1 MIETKDFQGQ
11 PVAIV
16 PPLTN
21 GTWSFGPQDGS
32 FLTQSLILSPSG
44 KIEGYSHQN
53 ERSWRIEKYRLLIL
67 KKDGDVMWH
76 SVETFKDK
84 NGLLTVLL
92 EHPADPK
99 IRFTLQQ
106 NSSQIKSTQSDT
118 QTIPASA
125 ERPLSRLPDGMS
137 DAEFLFP
144 SDLEITPIKIEKI
157 LLVGSSLTALYH
169 EQFQARYP
177 ETTFD
182 YIPYDFISPLPECP
196 PSAVS
201 DYNFQY
207 LQLPLRSVLSDRI
220 IWGFQFN
227 ETGFT
232 DSILQDA
239 FNAVDAILA
248 ATMVYNEQHGLL
260 TFVSNFIVPQM
271 TTASSMHECGCN
283 NDLTTIIQKL
293 NTYLSEKISA
303 FENVYLLNTDGVAA
317 SLGKRY
323 ILDDIVYFYSHG
335 AMLYQDWDD
344 FGSIPRYQPILPLES
359 IYPIKTEA
367 FLDAIFRQMLTAY
380 RITKQVDHVKAVIF
394 DLDNI
399 LWRGK
404 ICEHYSSEIQPWPRR
419 DGWPLGIWEAIHYL
433 RARGILVAICS
444 NNDYDNVKAR
454 WGDVVDPHFI
464 CLDDFSVVKINQA
477 PKEQNI
483 AEICSEL
490 NLSVKDVVFVEDNSE
505 ERDTVVS
512 ALPDIRVIGGNPY
525 LTRRILLWSA
535 EAQITHRPR
544 QPNKRKETIPNQG
557 SNGNVPPTLGS
568 APFIAFL
575 NCEVS
580 FTSIINANQSECH
593 RILELTN
600 KIHQFNTNG
609 QHWSF
614 ESLSNFFEGGG
625 KILAFSVKDTFADY
639 GLVGA
644 LYLKD
649 KKIVQF
655 VMSNSVLGMRVEE
668 FIIAEAV
675 KILRHG
681 NPDTTNISAAIKET
695 SDNTACRGIYLRTG
709 FHEIEPQNGAR
720 RFILDGTITPK
731 PPSHIKTT

>member
-11 PVAIV
+11 PVTIV

-67 KKDGDVMWH
+67 KEDGNLMWH

-106 NSSQIKSTQSDT
+106 NSSQIKSSQLDT
-118 QTIPASA
+118 QKVPASA
-125 ERPLSRLPDGMS
+125 ERPLSCLPGGMS

-144 SDLEITPIKIEKI
+144 SDLEITPTKIEKI
-157 LLVGSSLTALYH
+157 LLIGSSLTALYH
-169 EQFQARYP
+169 EQFQASYP

-196 PSAVS
+196 PSSVS

-227 ETGFT
+227 GTGFT

-239 FNAVDAILA
+239 FSAVDAILA
-248 ATMVYNEQHGLL
+248 ATMVYNKQHGLL
-260 TFVSNFIVPQM
+260 TLVSNFIVPQM
-271 TTASSMHECGCN
+271 TTAPSMHECGCN

-293 NTYLSEKISA
+293 NVYLSEKVSA
-303 FENVYLLNTDGVAA
+303 FENVYLINTDGIAA

-344 FGSIPRYQPILPLES
+344 FGSIPRNQPILPLES

-380 RITKQVDHVKAVIF
+380 RTTKQIDHVKAVIF
-394 DLDNI
+394 DLDNT

-404 ICEHYSSEIQPWPRR
+404 ICEHYSPEIQPWPRR

-444 NNDYDNVKAR
+444 NNDYDNVKTR
-454 WGDVVDPHFI
+454 WGDIVDPHFI
-464 CLDDFSVVKINQA
+464 SLDDFSVVKINTA

-490 NLSVKDVVFVEDNSE
+490 NLSMKDVIFVEDNSE
-505 ERDTVVS
+505 ERDTVAS

-535 EAQITHRPR
+535 ETQIPYRVEPLYKQKEIIHPLVPNETTH
-544 QPNKRKETIPNQG
+544 
-557 SNGNVPPTLGS
+557 PTVENSSFLAS
-568 APFIAFL
+568 L
-575 NCEVS
+575 NCKVS
-580 FTSIINANQSECH
+580 FTHILSIHQPECSH
-593 RILELTN
+593 ILQLTN
-600 KIHQFNTNG
+600 KIHQFNTN
-609 QHWSF
+609 QQKWSF
-614 ESLSNFFEGGG
+614 DSLSNFFEDGG

-649 KKIVQF
+649 NTIIQYI
-655 VMSNSVLGMRVEE
+655 MSNSILGMKVED
-668 FIIAEAV
+668 FTVAEAV
-675 KILRHG
+675 KLMRH
-681 NPDTTNISAAIKET
+681 NHPNTAKIHAYIKET
-695 SDNTACRGIYLRTG
+695 PDNTACRGIYLRAG
-709 FHEIEPQNGAR
+709 FREIAPHDGVR
-720 RFILDGTITPK
+720 RFILDGDEVPML
-731 PPSHIKTT
+731 PLHIKKV